1 MSHSQ
6 KLDFERSRKN
16 MTEIMS
22 SFDDAYAAEVQAE
35 HEVSSTRYW
44 IRVIAIVLLLL
55 GAGLVGLIAGVA
67 TAADP
72 IVGVPIPNYPP
83 AWYVGLEDLPP
94 CVSADR
100 KADYQRGAVYGFV
113 RITAADGGHAPIS
126 GTPAALVTALA
137 RSVAQI
143 SLPGVS
149 YAPGGMLWG
158 AQVRDDMRGR
168 IIICESS
175 SDGQWTFASKA
186 SAEVRAG
193 VMAAWRDPVTPILN
207 VMAVGPSE
215 LAPDKIP
222 EVIPGAITVNGF
234 SNAPPAHQG
243 HLVNLLGAMR
253 PSVREALRVNGTLC
267 DVVAETLRQGI
278 EQSTGRKAI
287 RGVHPRIDNLTTA
300 QHLAL
305 AATVAE
311 LSNRLEAVPT
321 ISDFDRWFNA
331 NGAGL
336 DRASARAGWD
346 ARGNQQ

>member
-1 MSHSQ
+1 M
-6 KLDFERSRKN
+6 KA
-16 MTEIMS
+16 IMS
-22 SFDDAYAAEVQAE
+22 SWDSAYAAEVQAE
-35 HEVSSTRYW
+35 HEVKSMHRW
-44 IRVIAIVLLLL
+44 LRVIAIVLLLL
-55 GAGLVGLIAGVA
+55 AAGLVGLIASVA

-83 AWYVGLEDLPP
+83 AWYAGLEDLPP

-100 KADYQRGAVYGFV
+100 KNDYQRGAVYGFV
-113 RITAADGGHAPIS
+113 RITSADGGHAPLS

-137 RSVAQI
+137 RSVGQI
-143 SLPGVS
+143 SIPGVA

-175 SDGQWTFASKA
+175 ADGQWTFASKA
-186 SAEVRAG
+186 AREVRAG
-193 VMAAWRDPVTPILN
+193 VLAAWRDPVTPIIN
-207 VMAVGPSE
+207 VIAVGPSE
-215 LAPDKIP
+215 LAADKIP

-253 PSVREALRVNGTLC
+253 PSVREALQAKGTLC
-267 DVVAETLRQGI
+267 DVVADTLRQAI
-278 EQSTGRKAI
+278 EQSTGRKAV

-305 AATVAE
+305 AATEAE
-311 LSNRLEAVPT
+311 LANRLEAVPL
-321 ISDFDRWFNA
+321 ISDFDRWFNVH
-331 NGAGL
+331 GAGL
-336 DRASARAGWD
+336 DRDSAKAGWD
-346 ARGNQQ
+346 ARGNQ